1 MEAQKAFDEA
11 VLKLKE
17 NGTLFT
23 LRFSIQSSSL
33 CVNITE
39 DDSVPSINY
48 SSKFNLSDLKE
59 HNRYFR
65 MFDSLEQLMSEIKN
79 ICDQEKVKI
88 KKEKTLV
95 KVFLLVPLTSLGD
108 VTFDIPQAE
117 MDQKQVIAD
126 LCQKVNELN
135 KEIKLLKTQTN
146 LVSEEKLDINL
157 KSKDILLNEE
167 EKNMVCDWILKTM
180 KSQGKN

>member
-1 MEAQKAFDEA
+1 MEAPKAFDEV

-17 NGTLFT
+17 NGTSFT

-39 DDSVPSINY
+39 DDSIPSINY

-59 HNRYFR
+59 QNRYFR
-65 MFDSLEQLMSEIKN
+65 MFDSLEQLMPEIKN
-79 ICDQEKVKI
+79 LCDQEKVKI

-95 KVFLLVPLTSLGD
+95 KVFLAVPLSVLGE
-108 VTFDIPQAE
+108 VALEVSQAE

-135 KEIKLLKTQTN
+135 KEIKLLKIQTS
-146 LVSEEKLDINL
+146 LVSDE
-157 KSKDILLNEE
+157 
-167 EKNMVCDWILKTM
+167 
-180 KSQGKN
+180 